1 MILHHAVVWT
11 TLVVGAIGVA
21 AAENSTALIRRS
33 MQEEIDYS
41 TCDEVVAT
49 IGDLTSETAIRVAL
63 QDTVIATEQQ
73 RTIANDGDRLSF
85 ACTAWVGLGVRLAA
99 AQALHEC
106 LPRCHVFARCLPMVY
121 VSVAQSAATVTSSP
135 RVLVIVKPLLSVPHG
150 WLCCLLCNCA
160 SGLMG
165 WVWVRASGEDSP

>member
-1 MILHHAVVWT
+1 MIIWPTGSSEEKTYSDMILHHAVVWT

-49 IGDLTSETAIRVAL
+49 IGDLTSETAIRAEL
-63 QDTVIATEQQ
+63 QGTMIATEQR

-85 ACTAWVGLGVRLAA
+85 ACTAWLGLVSLTA
-99 AQALHEC
+99 AQALHTSV
-106 LPRCHVFARCLPMVY
+106 CHDAM
-121 VSVAQSAATVTSSP
+121 
-135 RVLVIVKPLLSVPHG
+135 
-150 WLCCLLCNCA
+150 CA
-160 SGLMG
+160 HDVCPWCM
-165 WVWVRASGEDSP
+165 

>member
-49 IGDLTSETAIRVAL
+49 IGDLTSATAIRAAL
-63 QDTVIATEQQ
+63 QDTVIATEQ
-73 RTIANDGDRLSF
+73 RWTSVYDNRSF
-85 ACTAWVGLGVRLAA
+85 ACTAWLGLVSLTA
-99 AQALHEC
+99 AQALHTSVC
-106 LPRCHVFARCLPMVY
+106 HDAVCVQDACPWCVWALLRTPPPVSYTHLTLPTIC
-121 VSVAQSAATVTSSP
+121 SV
-135 RVLVIVKPLLSVPHG
+135 
-150 WLCCLLCNCA
+150 
-160 SGLMG
+160 
-165 WVWVRASGEDSP
+165 

>member
-1 MILHHAVVWT
+1 MIIWPTGSSEEKTYSDMILHHAVVWT

-49 IGDLTSETAIRVAL
+49 IGELTSETAIRAAL

-73 RTIANDGDRLSF
+73 RTTLSDGDHRSF
-85 ACTAWVGLGVRLAA
+85 ACTAWLGLVVRLAA
-99 AQALHEC
+99 AEALHTSVCHDAMCVHDACPWRVWAFLGALPPPLARHEC
-106 LPRCHVFARCLPMVY
+106 
-121 VSVAQSAATVTSSP
+121 
-135 RVLVIVKPLLSVPHG
+135 
-150 WLCCLLCNCA
+150 
-160 SGLMG
+160 
-165 WVWVRASGEDSP
+165 

>member
-49 IGDLTSETAIRVAL
+49 IGDLTSETAIRAEL
-63 QDTVIATEQQ
+63 QGTMIATEQQ

-85 ACTAWVGLGVRLAA
+85 ACTAWLGLVVRLAA
-99 AQALHEC
+99 AQALHTSV
-106 LPRCHVFARCLPMVY
+106 CHDAM
-121 VSVAQSAATVTSSP
+121 
-135 RVLVIVKPLLSVPHG
+135 
-150 WLCCLLCNCA
+150 CA
-160 SGLMG
+160 HDACP
-165 WVWVRASGEDSP
+165 WCVRALLKALPPSLGRREF

>member
-49 IGDLTSETAIRVAL
+49 IGDLTSEIAIRAAL

-85 ACTAWVGLGVRLAA
+85 ACTAWLGLGVRLAA
-99 AQALHEC
+99 AQAPHTSVCHDAMCAHDACPWCMRALLKGLSPSLARHEC
-106 LPRCHVFARCLPMVY
+106 
-121 VSVAQSAATVTSSP
+121 
-135 RVLVIVKPLLSVPHG
+135 
-150 WLCCLLCNCA
+150 
-160 SGLMG
+160 
-165 WVWVRASGEDSP
+165 

>member
-1 MILHHAVVWT
+1 MIIWPTGSSEEKTYSDMILHHAVVWT

-49 IGDLTSETAIRVAL
+49 IGDLTSTTAIRAAL

-73 RTIANDGDRLSF
+73 RTIANDGERLSF
-85 ACTAWVGLGVRLAA
+85 ACTAWLGLVVRLAA
-99 AQALHEC
+99 AEALHTSV
-106 LPRCHVFARCLPMVY
+106 CHDAMY
-121 VSVAQSAATVTSSP
+121 VHDACP
-135 RVLVIVKPLLSVPHG
+135 
-150 WLCCLLCNCA
+150 WC
-160 SGLMG
+160 
-165 WVWVRASGEDSP
+165 VWVLLRAPPPSLARHEC

>member
-1 MILHHAVVWT
+1 MIYGQQGQVKRRHKYSDIMILHHAVVWA
-11 TLVVGAIGVA
+11 TLVVGRAIGVA

-73 RTIANDGDRLSF
+73 QTIANDGDRLGF
-85 ACTAWVGLGVRLAA
+85 ACTAWLGLVVRLAA
-99 AQALHEC
+99 AQALHTSV
-106 LPRCHVFARCLPMVY
+106 CHDAM
-121 VSVAQSAATVTSSP
+121 
-135 RVLVIVKPLLSVPHG
+135 
-150 WLCCLLCNCA
+150 CA
-160 SGLMG
+160 HDACP
-165 WVWVRASGEDSP
+165 WCV

>member
-41 TCDEVVAT
+41 LCDEVVAT
-49 IGDLTSETAIRVAL
+49 IGELTSTTAIRAAL

-73 RTIANDGDRLSF
+73 RTIASGGDPLSF
-85 ACTAWVGLGVRLAA
+85 ACTAWLGLEVRFAA
-99 AQALHEC
+99 AEALHTSVCHDAWGASDGGGAVNNAHTHHGQASCTNMEC
-106 LPRCHVFARCLPMVY
+106 
-121 VSVAQSAATVTSSP
+121 
-135 RVLVIVKPLLSVPHG
+135 
-150 WLCCLLCNCA
+150 
-160 SGLMG
+160 
-165 WVWVRASGEDSP
+165 

>member
-49 IGDLTSETAIRVAL
+49 VGELTSETAIRAAL
-63 QDTVIATEQQ
+63 QDTVIATEQ
-73 RTIANDGDRLSF
+73 RWTSVYDNRSF
-85 ACTAWVGLGVRLAA
+85 ACTAWLGLVVRLAA
-99 AQALHEC
+99 AEALHTSICHDATRVHDACPWRGWAFLEALPLSLAHREC
-106 LPRCHVFARCLPMVY
+106 
-121 VSVAQSAATVTSSP
+121 
-135 RVLVIVKPLLSVPHG
+135 
-150 WLCCLLCNCA
+150 
-160 SGLMG
+160 
-165 WVWVRASGEDSP
+165 

>member
-1 MILHHAVVWT
+1 MIIWPTGSSEEKTYSEMILHHAVVWT

-49 IGDLTSETAIRVAL
+49 IGDLTSEIAIRAAL

-85 ACTAWVGLGVRLAA
+85 ACTAWLGLVRLAA
-99 AQALHEC
+99 AQALHTGVCHDAMCVHDACPWRGWAFLEALPPSLAHREC
-106 LPRCHVFARCLPMVY
+106 
-121 VSVAQSAATVTSSP
+121 
-135 RVLVIVKPLLSVPHG
+135 
-150 WLCCLLCNCA
+150 
-160 SGLMG
+160 
-165 WVWVRASGEDSP
+165 